1 MVMSVFVLFS
11 ISFIEC
17 TSQCIFSHYFKVLVT
32 FYILSNFNMLFV
44 DKTVKLKI
52 LRMLQGE
59 WSKLLIGRKICS
71 QKNMYRVT
79 FLLMSWHF
87 NLGICFIGIK
97 K

>member
-71 QKNMYRVT
+71 QK
-79 FLLMSWHF
+79 
-87 NLGICFIGIK
+87 ICIGLSSY
-97 K
+97 